1 MGHYPVGQTPE
12 LSPVRLYRVVVHG
25 SGFWNEALKEEIG
38 FFATRWV
45 KAETPE
51 EAGKLTMSA
60 VGAESRVKALI
71 PPTGCKAI
79 IELEDV
85 ELETDPEPGQIER
98 MGFIFY

>member
-1 MGHYPVGQTPE
+1 M
-12 LSPVRLYRVVVHG
+12 RLYRVVVHG
-25 SGFWNEALKEEIG
+25 SGFWSESLSKEVG

-51 EAGKLTMSA
+51 DAGKTTMAA
-60 VGAESRVKALI
+60 VGAEDRVKTLL
-71 PPTGCKAI
+71 PPSGESAK

-98 MGFIFY
+98 KGFIFY